1 MLMSAVMM
9 AARPFLIGIGILFL
23 AFFLLLIYALM
34 VMAGRQDKECEEYD
48 LMDQA
53 RVIQE
58 WQEKRKTR
66 VSR

>member
-9 AARPFLIGIGILFL
+9 AARPFLIGMGILFL
-23 AFFLLLIYALM
+23 AFFLLLIYAML
-34 VMAGRQDKECEEYD
+34 VMAAREDKLYEEYD

-58 WQEKRKTR
+58 WQEKRKAR

>member
-34 VMAGRQDKECEEYD
+34 VMAGRQDKEYEEYD

-53 RVIQE
+53 RAIQE
-58 WQEKRKTR
+58 WQEKRKAQ

>member
-9 AARPFLIGIGILFL
+9 AARPFLIGMGILFL

-34 VMAGRQDKECEEYD
+34 VMAARQDAYEEYD

-53 RVIQE
+53 RAIQE
-58 WQEKRKTR
+58 WQEKRKAR

>member
-9 AARPFLIGIGILFL
+9 AARPFLIGMGILFL

-34 VMAGRQDKECEEYD
+34 VMTARQDKEYEEYD

-53 RVIQE
+53 RAIQE
-58 WQEKRKTR
+58 WQEKRKAQ

>member
-9 AARPFLIGIGILFL
+9 AARPFLSGMGILFL

-34 VMAGRQDKECEEYD
+34 VMAARQDAYEEYD

-53 RVIQE
+53 RAIQE
-58 WQEKRKTR
+58 WQEKRKAR

>member
-1 MLMSAVMM
+1 MPMSAVMM
-9 AARPFLIGIGILFL
+9 TARPFLIGMGSLFL

-34 VMAGRQDKECEEYD
+34 VMAARQDKAYEEYD

-58 WQEKRKTR
+58 WQENRKAR
-66 VSR
+66 VNR

>member
-9 AARPFLIGIGILFL
+9 AARPFLIGIGILLL

-34 VMAGRQDKECEEYD
+34 VMAGRQDKEYEEYD

-58 WQEKRKTR
+58 WQEKRKAR

>member
-1 MLMSAVMM
+1 MLMSTVMM
-9 AARPFLIGIGILFL
+9 AARPFLIGMGILFL
-23 AFFLLLIYALM
+23 AFFLLLIYAML
-34 VMAGRQDKECEEYD
+34 VMAAREDKAYEEYD

-58 WQEKRKTR
+58 WQEKRKAR

>member
-9 AARPFLIGIGILFL
+9 AARPFLIGICILFL

-34 VMAGRQDKECEEYD
+34 VMAGRQDKEYEEYD

-58 WQEKRKTR
+58 WQEKRKAR

>member
-1 MLMSAVMM
+1 MLMSTVMT

-34 VMAGRQDKECEEYD
+34 VMAGRQDKEYEEYD

-58 WQEKRKTR
+58 WQEKRKAR
-66 VSR
+66 VNR

>member
-34 VMAGRQDKECEEYD
+34 VMAERQDKEYEEYD

-58 WQEKRKTR
+58 WQEKRKAR

>member
-1 MLMSAVMM
+1 MLMSTVMM
-9 AARPFLIGIGILFL
+9 VARPFLIGMGILFL
-23 AFFLLLIYALM
+23 AFFLLLIYAML
-34 VMAGRQDKECEEYD
+34 VMAARQDKVYEEYD

-58 WQEKRKTR
+58 WQEKRKAR

>member
-9 AARPFLIGIGILFL
+9 AARPFLSGMGILLL

-34 VMAGRQDKECEEYD
+34 AMTARQDKEYEEYD

-53 RVIQE
+53 RAIQE
-58 WQEKRKTR
+58 WQEKRKAR

>member
-1 MLMSAVMM
+1 MPMSAVMM
-9 AARPFLIGIGILFL
+9 TARPFLIGMGSLFL
-23 AFFLLLIYALM
+23 AFFLLLIYALL
-34 VMAGRQDKECEEYD
+34 VMAARQDKAYEEYD

-58 WQEKRKTR
+58 WQEKRKAR

>member
-34 VMAGRQDKECEEYD
+34 VMAGRQDKEYKEYD

-58 WQEKRKTR
+58 WQEKRKAR

>member
-9 AARPFLIGIGILFL
+9 AARPFLIGMGILFL

-34 VMAGRQDKECEEYD
+34 VMAGRQDKEYEEYD

-58 WQEKRKTR
+58 WQEKRKAR

>member
-1 MLMSAVMM
+1 MLMSTVMM
-9 AARPFLIGIGILFL
+9 VARPFFIGMGILFL

-34 VMAGRQDKECEEYD
+34 VMAGRQDKEYEEYD

-58 WQEKRKTR
+58 WQEKRKAR

>member
-9 AARPFLIGIGILFL
+9 AARPFLSGMGILFL

-34 VMAGRQDKECEEYD
+34 VMAARQDAYEEYD

-53 RVIQE
+53 RAIQE
-58 WQEKRKTR
+58 WQEKRKAR
-66 VSR
+66 VNR

>member
-9 AARPFLIGIGILFL
+9 AARPFLIGMGILFL

-34 VMAGRQDKECEEYD
+34 VMAARQDAYEEYD

-58 WQEKRKTR
+58 WREKRKAR

>member
-1 MLMSAVMM
+1 MLMSTVMM
-9 AARPFLIGIGILFL
+9 AARPFFIGMGILFL
-23 AFFLLLIYALM
+23 AFFLMLIYAML
-34 VMAGRQDKECEEYD
+34 VMAAREDKAYEEYD

-58 WQEKRKTR
+58 WQEKRKAR

>member
-9 AARPFLIGIGILFL
+9 AARPFLIGMGILFL

-34 VMAGRQDKECEEYD
+34 VMAARQDKEYEEYD

-53 RVIQE
+53 RAIQE
-58 WQEKRKTR
+58 WQEKRKAR
-66 VSR
+66 VRR

>member
-1 MLMSAVMM
+1 MLMSTVMM
-9 AARPFLIGIGILFL
+9 AAHPFFIGMGILFL

-34 VMAGRQDKECEEYD
+34 VMAARQDKEYEEYD

-53 RVIQE
+53 RAIQE
-58 WQEKRKTR
+58 WQEKRKAR

>member
-9 AARPFLIGIGILFL
+9 AARPFLSGMGILFL
-23 AFFLLLIYALM
+23 AFFLLLIYAML
-34 VMAGRQDKECEEYD
+34 VMAARQDKAYEEYD

-58 WQEKRKTR
+58 WQEKRKAR
-66 VSR
+66 VNR

>member
-9 AARPFLIGIGILFL
+9 AARPFLSGMGILFL

-34 VMAGRQDKECEEYD
+34 VMAGRQDKEYEEYD

-58 WQEKRKTR
+58 WQEKRKAR
-66 VSR
+66 VNR